1 MTLTE
6 SLVSS
11 FLLMLFAGQ
20 SGRVFTYSME
30 AAGKTKIRDQIA
42 LSISS
47 DLEHVRNQVNLWK
60 TVGTNLNSNGL
71 PLNGEMSYEP
81 TAAMCLN
88 NTLAKDLLND
98 NVFSGQGILNNTES
112 ETTIVKTIVV
122 PSTDIEITRTISSEA
137 KNYNL
142 LNIHYKINAQSLK
155 QSDQRTTLMMPAQAW
170 CP

>member
-47 DLEHVRNQVNLWK
+47 DLELVRNQVNLWK
-60 TVGTNLNSNGL
+60 TVSNNLNSNGL

-81 TAAMCLN
+81 TAAMCSN
-88 NTLAKDLLND
+88 NTLAKDFLND
-98 NVFSGQGILNNTES
+98 NIFSGQEILNNTES
-112 ETTIVKTIVV
+112 ESNIVNTIVV
-122 PSTDIEITRTISSEA
+122 PNTDIEITRTISSKA

-142 LNIHYKINAQSLK
+142 LNIHYKINAESLK